1 MKTQKII
8 FFLLLLTGLLYSC
21 YEDKSSL
28 NYTLINPINIE
39 LGDESTDYSVFAYDT
54 LEIKPIVYK
63 EGVDDADLSYR
74 WTISGNYIPPTLLDT
89 TMTLKARI
97 DLQPQSIAYNLLY
110 EVLDK
115 TTGIVQEQTFKVKVE
130 TPFGPDWLFQ
140 KPKTT
145 RPRTSR

>member
-74 WTISGNYIPPTLLDT
+74 WTISGITSLL
-89 TMTLKARI
+89 
-97 DLQPQSIAYNLLY
+97 PYSI
-110 EVLDK
+110 
-115 TTGIVQEQTFKVKVE
+115 
-130 TPFGPDWLFQ
+130 
-140 KPKTT
+140 
-145 RPRTSR
+145 RR

>member
-74 WTISGNYIPPTLLDT
+74 WTISELHPSYLTRYDDDPESPDRPATS
-89 TMTLKARI
+89 KYC
-97 DLQPQSIAYNLLY
+97 LQP
-110 EVLDK
+110 V
-115 TTGIVQEQTFKVKVE
+115 V
-130 TPFGPDWLFQ
+130 
-140 KPKTT
+140 
-145 RPRTSR
+145 

>member
-54 LEIKPIVYK
+54 LEIK
-63 EGVDDADLSYR
+63 
-74 WTISGNYIPPTLLDT
+74 
-89 TMTLKARI
+89 ARH
-97 DLQPQSIAYNLLY
+97 N
-110 EVLDK
+110 
-115 TTGIVQEQTFKVKVE
+115 E
-130 TPFGPDWLFQ
+130 TCRMSHC
-140 KPKTT
+140 PK
-145 RPRTSR
+145 RFWQDMPEMQGC